1 MMGDHDG
8 FWIWG
13 LNGIFLIL
21 FWILVV
27 LAVAALIRWLAL
39 PPGTPAGSKREGK
52 GPGGNSDQSHA
63 LEILEERYAQGEID
77 REEFLRKRED
87 LRG

>member
-1 MMGDHDG
+1 MMGNHDG
-8 FWIWG
+8 FWMWG
-13 LNGIFLIL
+13 FNGIFMIL
-21 FWILVV
+21 FWILVI

-39 PPGTPAGSKREGK
+39 PPGTPSSRAEGEPK
-52 GPGGNSDQSHA
+52 EEGGSHA
-63 LEILEERYAQGEID
+63 LDILEERYARGEID

>member
-1 MMGDHDG
+1 MMGNHDG
-8 FWIWG
+8 FWMWG
-13 LNGIFLIL
+13 FNGIFMIL
-21 FWILVV
+21 FWILVI

-39 PPGTPAGSKREGK
+39 PPGTPSRTEREPK
-52 GPGGNSDQSHA
+52 EEGGGSHA
-63 LEILEERYAQGEID
+63 LDILEERYARGEID